1 MAPEYM
7 RHGHISVKI
16 DVFSFGVLVL
26 EIISGQRNNSLRN
39 GGNAQ
44 DLLSF
49 VSTRGLYLLLTEH
62 ILIGK
67 ILSHLSRHYL
77 RSV

>member
-26 EIISGQRNNSLRN
+26 EIISGQRNNSSRN
-39 GGNAQ
+39 GGNVQ

-49 VSTRGLYLLLTEH
+49 VSTRGLYLLLINRAYSYQENS
-62 ILIGK
+62 IPPK
-67 ILSHLSRHYL
+67 
-77 RSV
+77 